1 MFYVSVIAVTV
12 LTVFMAF
19 LVFLLLKGK
28 TILGFM
34 SREKRQVR
42 VWSTF
47 LNASLISWS
56 LKELLDFYRPR
67 SVAYNVQAKLGPWQY
82 WGRWVMLLR
91 LLFLLIHSVYV
102 RYLLPVPRW
111 HRSIPLF
118 VEQNNL

>member
-47 LNASLISWS
+47 LNASLIS
-56 LKELLDFYRPR
+56 
-67 SVAYNVQAKLGPWQY
+67 
-82 WGRWVMLLR
+82 
-91 LLFLLIHSVYV
+91 
-102 RYLLPVPRW
+102 
-111 HRSIPLF
+111 
-118 VEQNNL
+118 